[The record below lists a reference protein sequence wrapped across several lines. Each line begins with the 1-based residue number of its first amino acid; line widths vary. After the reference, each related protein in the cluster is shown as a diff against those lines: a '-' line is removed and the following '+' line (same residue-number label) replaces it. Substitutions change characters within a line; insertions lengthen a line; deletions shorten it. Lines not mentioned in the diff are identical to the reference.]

1 MKTARGNRIHI
12 GLYGKRNVGKS
23 TIFNILLGQDFS
35 IVSDVLGTTTDSV
48 VKAIELQKVGAVSLI
63 DTAGFDDIESLGNL
77 RVEKT
82 KETLLRADCVIFVLD
97 NNGLENSDIE
107 FLNEI
112 KEIPT
117 LAIIN
122 KQDEGEISQEK
133 FQEIEKYFKNIIKIS
148 ALKISRDEFLTKIE
162 DILAEILKKRINEL
176 TSTLPEI
183 LKSGDFVHL
192 VIPID
197 KEAPKGRLILPQVQV
212 LRDLLDLG
220 CSISISGVENLKET
234 VENLKQAPKLVITDS
249 QAFREVEE
257 ILPKNILLTSFSIL
271 FANLKGDIKTFING
285 AKTIDNLRDGDKIL
299 ILESCTH
306 HAIEDDIGRV
316 KIPNLVKKYT
326 SKNLIFEHYSGCDF
340 PKNIEEYALI
350 IHCGACMTNRNEILN
365 RIKITTSKNVP
376 ITNYGIIIS
385 KCLGILNRAVEVFN
399 LI

>member
-23 TIFNILLGQDFS
+23 TIFNMLLGQDFS

-48 VKAIELQKVGAVSLI
+48 VKAIELQKIGPVSLI
-63 DTAGFDDIESLGNL
+63 DTAGFDDVESLGNL

-112 KEIPT
+112 NEIPT

-133 FQEIEKYFKNIIKIS
+133 LKEIEKYFKNTIKIS
-148 ALKISRDEFLTKIE
+148 ALKISRDEFLTKVE
-162 DILAEILKKRINEL
+162 DILAEILKKKINEVS
-176 TSTLPEI
+176 TTLPEV
-183 LKSGDFVHL
+183 LNKGDFVHL

-220 CSISISGVENLKET
+220 CSISISGVENLKAT
-234 VENLKQAPKLVITDS
+234 IENLKQMPKLVITDS
-249 QAFREVEE
+249 QAFKEVEE

-271 FANLKGDIKTFING
+271 FANLKGDIKTFIDG
-285 AKTIDNLRDGDKIL
+285 TKTVDSLDNGDKIL

-316 KIPNLVKKYT
+316 KIPNLIKKYT
-326 SKNLIFEHYSGCDF
+326 SKNLTFEHYSGCDF

-350 IHCGACMTNRNEILN
+350 IHCGACMTNRSEILN
-365 RIKITTSKNVP
+365 RIKITKTKNIP

-385 KCLGILNRAVEVFN
+385 KCLGILDRAVEVFN

>member
-122 KQDEGEISQEK
+122 KQDEGEISPQKLE
-133 FQEIEKYFKNIIKIS
+133 EIEKYFKNIIKIS

-176 TSTLPEI
+176 TSTLPEV
-183 LKSGDFVHL
+183 LNKGDFVHL

-234 VENLKQAPKLVITDS
+234 VENLKQTPKLVITDS

>member
-133 FQEIEKYFKNIIKIS
+133 LQKIEKYFKNIIKIS

-176 TSTLPEI
+176 TSTLPEV
-183 LKSGDFVHL
+183 LNKGDFVHL

-220 CSISISGVENLKET
+220 CSISISGVGNLKAT
-234 VENLKQAPKLVITDS
+234 IENLKQAPKLVITDS

-285 AKTIDNLRDGDKIL
+285 AETIDNLRDGDKIL